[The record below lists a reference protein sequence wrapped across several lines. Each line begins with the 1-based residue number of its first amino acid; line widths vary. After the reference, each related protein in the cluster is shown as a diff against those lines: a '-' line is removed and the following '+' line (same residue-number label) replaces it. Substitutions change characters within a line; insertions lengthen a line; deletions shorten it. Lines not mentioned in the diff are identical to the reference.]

1 MPTIKKKQPKIERSH
16 FPSDAIDTHYYLRS
30 LLFITTT
37 VNICS
42 IAYSVVMT
50 KRYKRESIEV
60 ACEAGHPV
68 TFRWRKGDYAIVEIV
83 DRWVLQAL
91 WWQEE
96 IRRTYYQVITSK
108 LGVYSLYTDGEA
120 WYWGE
125 ISGPRLRTS
134 STYSPTRVRTSS
146 AGS

>member
-1 MPTIKKKQPKIERSH
+1 
-16 FPSDAIDTHYYLRS
+16 
-30 LLFITTT
+30 
-37 VNICS
+37 
-42 IAYSVVMT
+42 MT

-60 ACEAGHPV
+60 ACEAGPPV

-108 LGVYSLYTDGEA
+108 LGVYSLYTDGER
-120 WYWGE
+120 G
-125 ISGPRLRTS
+125 IGGK
-134 STYSPTRVRTSS
+134 SPDRV
-146 AGS
+146 

>member
-1 MPTIKKKQPKIERSH
+1 VPTIKKKQPIIEISH
-16 FPSDAIDTHYYLRS
+16 LPSGAIITHYYLPS
-30 LLFITTT
+30 LLFVIVV

-42 IAYSVVMT
+42 VDYSVVMT
-50 KRYKRESIEV
+50 KRYKRECIEV
-60 ACEAGHPV
+60 ACEVGHPV

-83 DRWVLQAL
+83 DRWVLQTL

-120 WYWGE
+120 WYLDTA
-125 ISGPRLRTS
+125 ID
-134 STYSPTRVRTSS
+134 
-146 AGS
+146 